1 LVNTFINRNLKLLDM
16 TSKLIYEFKRKLE
29 ELERYK
35 GRGTE
40 LITLYIPPDK
50 NIADVVSQLRSEL
63 SQAENIKSKQTR
75 VNVIGG
81 LEAILQRLKM
91 FKKPPEHGMVIVSG
105 VVEENGKQKRV
116 TEIIIPPE
124 PVPLYKYHCDSKF
137 YLEPLKDML
146 KEKKVYGLIVLDRR
160 EATIGLL
167 RGKRIDVLDY
177 KTSNVPGKHRQGGQS
192 SVRFERLRE
201 IAIHEFYKRV
211 GDAASEAF
219 LPHKD
224 ELEGILIGGPSPTKE
239 EFYKG
244 EYLHHELQRKVIG
257 LFDVGYTDESGLYEL
272 VEKAQDKL
280 HELDLIRE
288 KRLMNRFLKE
298 VVKDGLAAYG
308 EEEVRKY
315 LSLGAVDVLLL
326 SEGLRL
332 ERVRYRCPK
341 CGREKEITLSDE
353 VTKKMICDC
362 GVEMEEIG
370 RKDVILEISELAEQ
384 SGAKVEI
391 LSTESEE
398 GAMLLNA
405 FGGIAAILRFK

>member
-1 LVNTFINRNLKLLDM
+1 M
-16 TSKLIYEFKRKLE
+16 YEFKRKLE
-29 ELERYK
+29 ELEKYK

-40 LITLYIPPDK
+40 LITLYIPPGK
-50 NIADVVSQLRSEL
+50 NIADVANQLRSEL

-75 VNVIGG
+75 VHVIAG

-105 VVEENGKQKRV
+105 VVEINGKEKHI

-137 YLEPLKDML
+137 YLDPLKEML
-146 KEKKVYGLIVLDRR
+146 KDKKLYGLIVLDRR

-167 RGKRIDVLDY
+167 KGKRIEVLAY
-177 KTSNVPGKHRQGGQS
+177 TTSMVPGKHRQGGQS
-192 SVRFERLRE
+192 SVRFERLRQ
-201 IAIHEFYKRV
+201 IAIHEFYKKV
-211 GDAASEAF
+211 GEKASEAF
-219 LPHKD
+219 LQYKD
-224 ELEGILIGGPSPTKE
+224 ELLGILIGGPSPTKE

-244 EYLHHELQRKVIG
+244 EYLHHELQKKVIG

-272 VEKAQDKL
+272 VEKAEDALQ
-280 HELDLIRE
+280 ELDLIRE
-288 KRLMNRFLKE
+288 KKLMNRFLKE

-308 EEEVRKY
+308 EEDVRRY
-315 LSLGAVDVLLL
+315 LTLGAVDTLLL
-326 SEGLRL
+326 SEDLRL
-332 ERVRYRCPK
+332 ERVRYRCPM
-341 CGREKEITLSDE
+341 CGNEKVITTKDE
-353 VTKKMICDC
+353 TRKKVVCEKDGM
-362 GVEMEEIG
+362 EMEEVE
-370 RKDVILEISELAEQ
+370 RKDVVLELSELAEQ

-405 FGGIAAILRFK
+405 FGGIAAILRFKPQ

>member
-1 LVNTFINRNLKLLDM
+1 MDKA
-16 TSKLIYEFKRKLE
+16 IYEFKRKIE
-29 ELERYK
+29 ELERYR

-63 SQAENIKSKQTR
+63 CQAENIKSKQTR

-91 FKKPPEHGMVIVSG
+91 FKKPPEHGMVVVSG
-105 VVEENGKQKRV
+105 VVEEDGKQKRV

-137 YLEPLKDML
+137 YLEPLKEML
-146 KEKKVYGLIVLDRR
+146 KEKKIYGLIVLDRR
-160 EATIGLL
+160 EATIGIL

-201 IAIHEFYKRV
+201 IAINEFYKRI
-211 GDAASEAF
+211 GESADEAF
-219 LPHKD
+219 LPYRDKI
-224 ELEGILIGGPSPTKE
+224 EGILIGGPSPTKE

-244 EYLHHELQRKVIG
+244 EHLHHELQRKVIG

-272 VEKAQDKL
+272 VEKAKDKL

-288 KRLMNRFLKE
+288 KNLMNRFLKE
-298 VVKDGLAAYG
+298 VVKDGLASYG
-308 EEEVRKY
+308 EEEVRRY
-315 LSLGAVDVLLL
+315 LRIGAVDVLLL

-332 ERVRYRCPK
+332 ERVKFRCK
-341 CGREKEITLSDE
+341 CGREVE
-353 VTKKMICDC
+353 VTVRDGRSVVCEC
-362 GVEMEEIG
+362 GSNMEEVE
-370 RKDVILEISELAEQ
+370 RKDIIIELSELAEQ
-384 SGAKVEI
+384 SGARVEI
-391 LSTESEE
+391 ISTESEE

-405 FGGIAAILRFK
+405 FGGIAAILRFKPR